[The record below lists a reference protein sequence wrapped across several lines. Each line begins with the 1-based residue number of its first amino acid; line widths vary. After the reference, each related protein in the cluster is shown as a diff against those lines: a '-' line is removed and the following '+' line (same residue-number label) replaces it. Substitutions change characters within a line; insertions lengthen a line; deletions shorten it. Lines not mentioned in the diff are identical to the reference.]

1 MTKYEIEHKIT
12 RYKNYIDSN
21 NYEIKKLHNQLDE
34 LSYTRDK
41 LNSSQN
47 RFSDYLTAQR
57 QTYQRMQNNYHN
69 NRFAANFSAG
79 MLGCLGG
86 TQASRAHENI
96 SASIQKVKNKINN
109 IENKVRELNSE
120 NRRYQNIIEDLKYD
134 LRRLK

>member
-47 RFSDYLTAQR
+47 KFSDYLTAQR
-57 QTYQRMQNNYHN
+57 QTYQRMQNNYQN

-79 MLGCLGG
+79 MLGCLDG

-96 SASIQKVKNKINN
+96 STSIQKVKNKINN
-109 IENKVRELNSE
+109 I
-120 NRRYQNIIEDLKYD
+120 
-134 LRRLK
+134 